1 MNIEMDENYCLKVT
15 ENIIKQVVAKDDEH
29 TKQVMKEYAMQKSK
43 EIGEKINMCFIDKEI
58 VDEII
63 ELGIQEYSRRH
74 NHNFTTEDIK
84 GLVEAVYLHNSNTKN
99 TVCCIEEMSEL
110 TKVLTKFLR
119 ESPKF
124 NKADLTEE
132 LSHVL
137 LLCNVMIRQHGLDKN
152 DILEHQ
158 RRAVNKM
165 YENK

>member
-1 MNIEMDENYCLKVT
+1 MEETEKQFYSLSETLWTKIVERDN
-15 ENIIKQVVAKDDEH
+15 ENIKQLIRD
-29 TKQVMKEYAMQKSK
+29 YAMERSA
-43 EIGEKINMCFIDKEI
+43 ILGERITVRFLDKET

-63 ELGIQEYSRRH
+63 ELGTQEYLRRH
-74 NHNFTTEDIK
+74 NNKRLTMEDYED
-84 GLVEAVYLHNSNTKN
+84 LVEAVYLHNSNIKN

-137 LLCNVMIRQHGLDKN
+137 LLCDVMIRQHGIDRN

-158 RRAVNKM
+158 RKAVDRM